1 MFDKLLIANR
11 GEIACR
17 IMRTAQRLGISCT
30 AIYSDSDQTSLHV
43 AQADEAFRVGPNAA
57 TDSYLSVGHII
68 DAVQRSWTNPVLPRY
83 GFLLELPLFSA
94 PIVVAGAHF
103 NSLTIA
109 QIDMNTKYHNS

>member
-57 TDSYLSVGHII
+57 TDSYLNVGHII
-68 DAVQRSWTNPVLPRY
+68 DAVQRSGASARKGARAPR
-83 GFLLELPLFSA
+83 
-94 PIVVAGAHF
+94 
-103 NSLTIA
+103 
-109 QIDMNTKYHNS
+109 